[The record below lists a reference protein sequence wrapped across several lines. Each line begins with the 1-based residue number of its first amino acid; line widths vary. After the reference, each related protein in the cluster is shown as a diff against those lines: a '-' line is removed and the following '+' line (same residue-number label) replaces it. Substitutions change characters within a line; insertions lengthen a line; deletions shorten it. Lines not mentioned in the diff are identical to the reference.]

1 MHSPSSKRRPK
12 YDLILSES
20 PRGAKDC
27 RGFVG
32 SAACCPQCS
41 ELSLDISIIKE
52 RASRSFEHVHDHD
65 DLSVTQLRAKVK
77 SVKETLNELKL
88 KSLDLAESADRAHKR
103 LDEHADVMQFLGDN
117 AYRIPAIHRL
127 LCNASANGWSPTRTL
142 QHCKLAYEVDLAVL
156 LSELGGGGAVYALN
170 HSIFTLP
177 SRNTIRP
184 YRREANLMPSINGVG
199 AAEISRN
206 IAALF
211 GPRESHSDQA
221 SRVEEEDDPYGFSL
235 SFDEVA
241 AERRIDYFPETDEM
255 GGFCLEHRA
264 ALDSIKVGTNTQTV
278 EAAVTAV
285 REGKVHISH
294 EISVGAISRLSET
307 GYGAKPVFMGPSCK
321 IGTWRDCLRTMEI
334 VLECWKRSKHGE
346 QLHGPILSVSSDG
359 CPKRRYAMFMMCM
372 HSEILPGNPLYPFIC
387 DLPGLNRRVGKDNLT
402 NDPDYKH
409 EFKRLRTLVCSPE
422 GLVVK
427 NVCINRDLLTS
438 WLERLPNHDW
448 SETSLYALLNP
459 ADAQHIKSLDSD
471 DFDPSEAAEFEAL
484 WLLADFIDAWLQPF
498 INVELNLSQQIES
511 LITAPHLLCALYLQN
526 GPSFMPNQLY
536 ADIQASIK
544 NAVLLVPKTRIING
558 KRKVFICLLG
568 DDVLEALFGRSRM
581 IGGHS
586 PNSSVGE
593 LRDRFVSAMNLDYIY
608 EQHPEWERQP
618 QRLNMFRM
626 RHNSGLSCDL
636 KSCWTAA
643 VHKAEAILAQYRAS
657 MAVPFAV
664 LFQRKDTDL
673 LRPFGGKYPAISTD
687 VDRSMVGTTS
697 TPAESIAG
705 LDPETINP
713 PNMMTSENLDNLFA
727 SVTPPDITPHS
738 LFADVNDN
746 GRQAHKKTIIRTFF
760 DMTHDSHS
768 SHDRLQRVRGYTIG
782 GRSWARES
790 TADTNLT
797 VSSATHFKLGDLFT
811 TLISHNN
818 THLALAI
825 AKSTVIKKM
834 QPGAKPV
841 SMPVIPRAEL
851 PLAESPYIISG
862 QVLSLV
868 PIPYNGTP
876 FACAWDGKFVTSKPT
891 AMKPPGSA
899 TCSFRSQA
907 ALLITI
913 STMQL
918 AAGVPLTW
926 LFPSAN
932 LLSAWNYLWNQLMG
946 DETLHNKF
954 PIFTSVCD
962 GVFPY
967 TTSPTPDSPGLC
979 YSLPIQGTAIEESHR
994 NRSTCRVCGL
1004 VIKET
1009 DRQQHIG
1016 RHILQSVLGVRDPTV
1031 KVPVSKEYP
1040 CGTCAGPTDDGNC
1053 KMGIKSGKL
1062 NSECPSAYS
1071 FMVNRAGEFRDKRPC
1086 TNIPI
1091 KCPLGCDQTHWK
1103 YNFLRHLDERHP
1115 QWTKVSSA
1123 EQAGLEIPENLV
1135 IEWPPVLPSSDS
1147 PTTVSQD
1154 SSSRKRPISPG
1165 PQSPSRRSNKENE
1178 APPEEGGNSRTKKK
1192 TRII

>member
-1 MHSPSSKRRPK
+1 HVNTTPAYLPTSSSSQHSEFAEPFTHIPCTGIPLEWDPQTFWETYPFQMHSPSSKRRPK

-20 PRGAKDC
+20 PRARAKDC

-32 SAACCPQCS
+32 SAACCPRCS

-103 LDEHADVMQFLGDN
+103 LDEYANVMQFLGDN

-142 QHCKLAYEVDLAVL
+142 EHCKLAAEGKYTARNYSQYEVDLAVL

-206 IAALF
+206 ISALF

-221 SRVEEEDDPYGFSL
+221 SHVEEEDDPYGFSL

-334 VLECWKRSKHGE
+334 VLECWKRSTHGE
-346 QLHGPILSVSSDG
+346 RLHGPILSVSSDG
-359 CPKRRYAMFMMCM
+359 CPKRRYAMFMMC
-372 HSEILPGNPLYPFIC
+372 
-387 DLPGLNRRVGKDNLT
+387 
-402 NDPDYKH
+402 
-409 EFKRLRTLVCSPE
+409 LRTLVCSPE

-459 ADAQHIKSLDSD
+459 ADAQHVARTIKLMLCIVEIKTLDSD

-484 WLLADFIDAWLQPF
+484 CLLADFIDAWLQPF

-511 LITAPHLLCALYLQN
+511 LITASHLLCALYLQN

-626 RHNSGLSCDL
+626 RHVDHLRPAHFKRELRAQSCDL

-643 VHKAEAILAQYRAS
+643 VRKAEAILAQYRAS

-664 LFQRKDTDL
+664 LFQRKDT
-673 LRPFGGKYPAISTD
+673 
-687 VDRSMVGTTS
+687 
-697 TPAESIAG
+697 
-705 LDPETINP
+705 
-713 PNMMTSENLDNLFA
+713 
-727 SVTPPDITPHS
+727 
-738 LFADVNDN
+738 
-746 GRQAHKKTIIRTFF
+746 
-760 DMTHDSHS
+760 
-768 SHDRLQRVRGYTIG
+768 
-782 GRSWARES
+782 
-790 TADTNLT
+790 
-797 VSSATHFKLGDLFT
+797 
-811 TLISHNN
+811 
-818 THLALAI
+818 
-825 AKSTVIKKM
+825 
-834 QPGAKPV
+834 
-841 SMPVIPRAEL
+841 
-851 PLAESPYIISG
+851 
-862 QVLSLV
+862 
-868 PIPYNGTP
+868 
-876 FACAWDGKFVTSKPT
+876 
-891 AMKPPGSA
+891 
-899 TCSFRSQA
+899 
-907 ALLITI
+907 
-913 STMQL
+913 
-918 AAGVPLTW
+918 GV
-926 LFPSAN
+926 
-932 LLSAWNYLWNQLMG
+932 Y
-946 DETLHNKF
+946 
-954 PIFTSVCD
+954 
-962 GVFPY
+962 
-967 TTSPTPDSPGLC
+967 
-979 YSLPIQGTAIEESHR
+979 
-994 NRSTCRVCGL
+994 
-1004 VIKET
+1004 
-1009 DRQQHIG
+1009 
-1016 RHILQSVLGVRDPTV
+1016 
-1031 KVPVSKEYP
+1031 
-1040 CGTCAGPTDDGNC
+1040 
-1053 KMGIKSGKL
+1053 
-1062 NSECPSAYS
+1062 
-1071 FMVNRAGEFRDKRPC
+1071 GE
-1086 TNIPI
+1086 IV
-1091 KCPLGCDQTHWK
+1091 
-1103 YNFLRHLDERHP
+1103 Y
-1115 QWTKVSSA
+1115 
-1123 EQAGLEIPENLV
+1123 
-1135 IEWPPVLPSSDS
+1135 
-1147 PTTVSQD
+1147 
-1154 SSSRKRPISPG
+1154 
-1165 PQSPSRRSNKENE
+1165 
-1178 APPEEGGNSRTKKK
+1178 
-1192 TRII
+1192 

>member
-1 MHSPSSKRRPK
+1 MTTTASS
-12 YDLILSES
+12 L
-20 PRGAKDC
+20 
-27 RGFVG
+27 
-32 SAACCPQCS
+32 
-41 ELSLDISIIKE
+41 
-52 RASRSFEHVHDHD
+52 
-65 DLSVTQLRAKVK
+65 
-77 SVKETLNELKL
+77 
-88 KSLDLAESADRAHKR
+88 
-103 LDEHADVMQFLGDN
+103 
-117 AYRIPAIHRL
+117 
-127 LCNASANGWSPTRTL
+127 PT
-142 QHCKLAYEVDLAVL
+142 V
-156 LSELGGGGAVYALN
+156 
-170 HSIFTLP
+170 
-177 SRNTIRP
+177 
-184 YRREANLMPSINGVG
+184 
-199 AAEISRN
+199 
-206 IAALF
+206 
-211 GPRESHSDQA
+211 
-221 SRVEEEDDPYGFSL
+221 
-235 SFDEVA
+235 
-241 AERRIDYFPETDEM
+241 
-255 GGFCLEHRA
+255 
-264 ALDSIKVGTNTQTV
+264 
-278 EAAVTAV
+278 
-285 REGKVHISH
+285 
-294 EISVGAISRLSET
+294 
-307 GYGAKPVFMGPSCK
+307 
-321 IGTWRDCLRTMEI
+321 
-334 VLECWKRSKHGE
+334 
-346 QLHGPILSVSSDG
+346 
-359 CPKRRYAMFMMCM
+359 
-372 HSEILPGNPLYPFIC
+372 
-387 DLPGLNRRVGKDNLT
+387 
-402 NDPDYKH
+402 
-409 EFKRLRTLVCSPE
+409 
-422 GLVVK
+422 
-427 NVCINRDLLTS
+427 
-438 WLERLPNHDW
+438 
-448 SETSLYALLNP
+448 
-459 ADAQHIKSLDSD
+459 
-471 DFDPSEAAEFEAL
+471 
-484 WLLADFIDAWLQPF
+484 
-498 INVELNLSQQIES
+498 
-511 LITAPHLLCALYLQN
+511 
-526 GPSFMPNQLY
+526 
-536 ADIQASIK
+536 
-544 NAVLLVPKTRIING
+544 
-558 KRKVFICLLG
+558 
-568 DDVLEALFGRSRM
+568 
-581 IGGHS
+581 
-586 PNSSVGE
+586 
-593 LRDRFVSAMNLDYIY
+593 
-608 EQHPEWERQP
+608 
-618 QRLNMFRM
+618 
-626 RHNSGLSCDL
+626 
-636 KSCWTAA
+636 
-643 VHKAEAILAQYRAS
+643 
-657 MAVPFAV
+657 
-664 LFQRKDTDL
+664 KDTDL

-687 VDRSMVGTTS
+687 VDRSMVGTTN

-713 PNMMTSENLDNLFA
+713 PNMMTSEDLDNLFA

-868 PIPYNGTP
+868 PIPYDGTP
-876 FACAWDGKFVTSKPT
+876 FACAWDGKFVSFSLKKNKQTSSDET
-891 AMKPPGSA
+891 SRIRNLQFSVTSRLIDCNIHDAA
-899 TCSFRSQA
+899 CSGRAPCDSD
-907 ALLITI
+907 IDSDDI
-913 STMQL
+913 
-918 AAGVPLTW
+918 PEKTW

-967 TTSPTPDSPGLC
+967 TTSPAPDSPGLC

-1016 RHILQSVLGVRDPTV
+1016 RHILQSVLGVRDSTV

-1040 CGTCAGPTDDGNC
+1040 CGTCAGPTDNGNC

-1115 QWTKVSSA
+1115 QWTKVVTKGFLSTIQVSSA

-1154 SSSRKRPISPG
+1154 SSSRKRSISPG
-1165 PQSPSRRSNKENE
+1165 PRSPSRRSNKENE